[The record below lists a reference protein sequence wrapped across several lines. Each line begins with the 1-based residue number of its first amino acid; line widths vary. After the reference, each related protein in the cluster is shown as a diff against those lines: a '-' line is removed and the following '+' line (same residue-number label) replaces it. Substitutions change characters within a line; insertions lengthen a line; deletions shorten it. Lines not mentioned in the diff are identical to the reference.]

1 MPQLSRYAPEFS
13 IRINGEPLPAA
24 LRASI
29 GNVSYQTGI
38 KGADS
43 VDFTIG
49 NPGLRWLGHPLLAVD
64 NGLALSMGYA
74 GEPLEEVF
82 VGEISGVEPS
92 FPSGGMPT
100 IRITAHDFLQRL
112 QKGTKDRG
120 FIIDLPSINNFP
132 LPDAVIASLV
142 SAENLLIPYPDPI
155 GGALSVLMT
164 IAAYVVA
171 PTLAQKGARRQT
183 GQSDFTMLSKLA
195 QENGWEMYIDHTLE
209 PHGYVLRF
217 QGFVQDYSPSL
228 SLKYGASLIE
238 FTPRL
243 STIGDVASVQARVW
257 IETLRIEL
265 VISVAW
271 DYDRAA
277 FDLRIYPDLIGELP
291 AGTEKGTLSIKP
303 VGLAQSLQQFLTEL
317 LPRLNNRLTGSGS
330 TIGDLRIRAGR
341 VINLEGLGEE
351 FGGLYRITSATH
363 AIDGSGF
370 RTSFGGRKEVWFGS
384 IPVPQNASGL
394 LRVQGINVG

>member
-1 MPQLSRYAPEFS
+1 
-13 IRINGEPLPAA
+13 
-24 LRASI
+24 
-29 GNVSYQTGI
+29 
-38 KGADS
+38 
-43 VDFTIG
+43 
-49 NPGLRWLGHPLLAVD
+49 
-64 NGLALSMGYA
+64 
-74 GEPLEEVF
+74 
-82 VGEISGVEPS
+82 
-92 FPSGGMPT
+92 
-100 IRITAHDFLQRL
+100 
-112 QKGTKDRG
+112 
-120 FIIDLPSINNFP
+120 
-132 LPDAVIASLV
+132 
-142 SAENLLIPYPDPI
+142 
-155 GGALSVLMT
+155 
-164 IAAYVVA
+164 
-171 PTLAQKGARRQT
+171 
-183 GQSDFTMLSKLA
+183 MLSKLA

-303 VGLAQSLQQFLTEL
+303 VGLAQSLQQILTEL